1 MSARYVGNSSMW
13 SPPRTGC
20 TKETTEKEQYSV
32 AGHVALNGKRHIL
45 IGERDLKTD
54 RQEKRGLDMER
65 YKFNEEEL
73 NYIQNCMVVAAKISA
88 YLGEQK
94 VKELGLD
101 DHVHIDL
108 KVLLDTT
115 VTFMGEQT
123 LEYLGEGL
131 PDEYM
136 KQFEEYERLKQ
147 QERGESEY
155 GCS

>member
-1 MSARYVGNSSMW
+1 
-13 SPPRTGC
+13 
-20 TKETTEKEQYSV
+20 
-32 AGHVALNGKRHIL
+32 
-45 IGERDLKTD
+45 
-54 RQEKRGLDMER
+54 MER